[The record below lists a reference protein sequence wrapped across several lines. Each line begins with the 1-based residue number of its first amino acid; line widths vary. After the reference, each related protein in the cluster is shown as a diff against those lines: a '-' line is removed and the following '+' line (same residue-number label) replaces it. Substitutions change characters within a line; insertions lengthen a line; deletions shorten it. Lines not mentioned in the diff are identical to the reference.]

1 MNTNATHNFYSPEKK
16 TEENTWNI
24 TLQWEIGAEMFDK
37 LNMRIVHLNSRAMG
51 KCPTDYVRER
61 EKERAKVC
69 KANGGF

>member
-1 MNTNATHNFYSPEKK
+1 
-16 TEENTWNI
+16 
-24 TLQWEIGAEMFDK
+24 MFDK